1 MLIITQTG
9 RILYISE
16 NAAEYLGHSMVII
29 IGQCRV
35 PGRTTVTLIVSGGL
49 VDPRRQHLRH
59 RGQAGPSHPDG
70 PPPDG
75 Y

>member
-29 IGQCRV
+29 PAGQ
-35 PGRTTVTLIVSGGL
+35 G
-49 VDPRRQHLRH
+49 Q
-59 RGQAGPSHPDG
+59 RGQIFDISRRIC
-70 PPPDG
+70 
-75 Y
+75 

>member
-29 IGQCRV
+29 IYSRPDRRNVEMIV
-35 PGRTTVTLIVSGGL
+35 PGGF
-49 VDPRRQHLRH
+49 VDPRRQYL
-59 RGQAGPSHPDG
+59 
-70 PPPDG
+70 
-75 Y
+75 